1 MENMKV
7 SACVR
12 ACSLMV
18 SGANVLAGSIETKTE
33 RGVYVHGITR
43 PYGTLDEI

>member
-1 MENMKV
+1 MV
-7 SACVR
+7 
-12 ACSLMV
+12 V
-18 SGANVLAGSIETKTE
+18 SGAYALAGSIETKTE

>member
-7 SACVR
+7 SACVQLNGGEW
-12 ACSLMV
+12 CLCF
-18 SGANVLAGSIETKTE
+18 GGELETKTE